1 MLRRAVDEVEVS
13 TSRSRLGQHESGLVE
28 ALEVSGPRGPK
39 PRAESYSPDFQICLP
54 YRGAFVWHVGHD
66 DVVADPNRVLFVTG
80 DEGFRLSRPVDG
92 GYAEIIVSM
101 PTALLSELLDVPA
114 SRLASHPLF
123 RQRSRSASPGLQRL
137 GMELLHRD
145 GHGDLELAAE
155 ERLVRFVRA
164 SFSCLVPSGDV
175 SPSTRRLIGRAK
187 AFLASNL
194 SAPVRLGHVARAAG
208 TTPAHLTTMFR
219 RVEGQP
225 LHQYLV
231 RLRLARA
238 LAELPDAS
246 DITTL
251 AADLGFA
258 SHSHFTAAFRRV
270 FQCTPSAF
278 RESMRRDRQR
288 VVALVRPPLA
298 AIRARA

>member
-1 MLRRAVDEVEVS
+1 MTRRAVDEAGVS
-13 TSRSRLGQHESGLVE
+13 TSRARLGAHASGLVE
-28 ALEVSGPRGPK
+28 ALEVRGPRGPK

-66 DVVADPNRVLFVTG
+66 DVVADPNRVLFVAG
-80 DEGFRLSRPVDG
+80 DEGFRISRPIDG
-92 GYAEIIVSM
+92 GFAEIIVSM
-101 PTALLSELLDVPA
+101 PAALLSELLDVPA
-114 SRLASHPLF
+114 SHLASHEIF
-123 RQRSRSASPGLQRL
+123 RQRSRPAPPGLQRL
-137 GMELLHRD
+137 GMELLHP
-145 GHGDLELAAE
+145 GGDDDRGLAAE
-155 ERLVRFVRA
+155 ERLVGFVRA
-164 SFSCLVPSGDV
+164 SLACPAPCGDV

-194 SAPVRLGHVARAAG
+194 SAPVRLEHAARAAG

-225 LHQYLV
+225 LHKYLV

-238 LAELPDAS
+238 LAELPHAS

-258 SHSHFTAAFRRV
+258 SHSHFTAAFRRT
-270 FQCTPSAF
+270 FHCTPSVF
-278 RESMRRDRQR
+278 RESLRRDRER
-288 VVALVRPPLA
+288 VTALIRPTVTA
-298 AIRARA
+298 TGAHA

>member
-1 MLRRAVDEVEVS
+1 MVRRAADAFEVS
-13 TSRSRLGQHESGLVE
+13 TSRSRLGAHASGLVE
-28 ALEVSGPRGPK
+28 ALEVSGPRGPR

-92 GYAEIIVSM
+92 GYAEIIVSI
-101 PTALLSELLDVPA
+101 PAAVLSELLDLPA
-114 SRLASHPLF
+114 SRLASHELF
-123 RQRSRSASPGLQRL
+123 RQRSRAASPGLQRL

-145 GHGDLELAAE
+145 GHGDLGLAAE
-155 ERLVRFVRA
+155 ERLICFVRA
-164 SFSCLVPSGDV
+164 SLSCLAPPGDV

-187 AFLASNL
+187 AFLAANF
-194 SAPVRLGHVARAAG
+194 SAPVRLEHVARAAG
-208 TTPAHLTTMFR
+208 TTPAYLTTIFR
-219 RVEGQP
+219 CVEGQP

-238 LAELPDAS
+238 LAELPHAS

-251 AADLGFA
+251 AAELGFA

-278 RESMRRDRQR
+278 RASLRRDRQR
-288 VVALVRPPLA
+288 VAALAQPPIA
-298 AIRARA
+298 AVQARA